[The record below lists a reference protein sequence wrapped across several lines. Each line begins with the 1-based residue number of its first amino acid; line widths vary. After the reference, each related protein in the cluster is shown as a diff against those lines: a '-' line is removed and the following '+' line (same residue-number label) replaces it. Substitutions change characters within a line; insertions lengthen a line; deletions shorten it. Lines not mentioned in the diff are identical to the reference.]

1 MFKLDFRKCFLYL
14 PGGDLAVG
22 WVVKINTI
30 DPLISV
36 ETVTGAN
43 LGNNFNL

>member
-14 PGGDLAVG
+14 PGGGWVVG
-22 WVVKINTI
+22 WVVKINNI

-36 ETVTGAN
+36 ETETVRTQGIN
-43 LGNNFNL
+43 II